1 MDAMR
6 NLLHFSTIDI
16 DESLVA
22 GIGVIPMPTGPARVR
37 LFLDGGGVIDLY
49 ETREAAR
56 DIWLGK
62 ETPEERYSRVIEENT
77 KLRNIFDRVY
87 TQAKSLN
94 KDRPKED
101 LMAVVESMMRALS
114 EAQ

>member
-22 GIGVIPMPTGPARVR
+22 GIGVIPMPSGPPRVR
-37 LFLDGGGVIDLY
+37 LFLDGGGVIDLQ
-49 ETREAAR
+49 ENREAAR

-62 ETPEERYSRVIEENT
+62 ETPEERYSRVIEENA
-77 KLRNIFDRVY
+77 KLRYIFDRVY

-94 KDRPKED
+94 ADRPKED
-101 LMAVVESMMRALS
+101 VLGVALS
-114 EAQ
+114 LTRILEEIL